1 MLSVRDEDKKL
12 AHKKLPWKM
21 IEHIFCMREKHL
33 PKAGTASDLL
43 HFIDKSMVSK
53 FISNDQD

>member
-1 MLSVRDEDKKL
+1 MFSVGDEDKKL
-12 AHKKLPWKM
+12 VHKKLPRKM

-43 HFIDKSMVSK
+43 TG
-53 FISNDQD
+53 